1 MAGALDTAFK
11 AIAKSVVADLGT
23 ALDTSIT
30 YTRKASPSYNYAT
43 GALTTTDTSYSS
55 IKVPVEFILSEEE
68 EGREERQAKIYI
80 TPDLIGGNQ
89 PTFEDQVTLTYAGA
103 SRTAQI
109 TDIRTYRGGQ
119 EYLYILLVRF

>member
-1 MAGALDTAFK
+1 MAGALDTAFR
-11 AIAKSVVADLGT
+11 AIARSVVADLGT

-30 YTRKASPSYNYAT
+30 YTRKASPSYDYAT
-43 GALTTTDTSYSS
+43 GALTTTDTSYSK
-55 IKVPVEFILSEEE
+55 IKVPVEFAVSQEE

-80 TPDLIGGNQ
+80 TPDLIGSKQ
-89 PTFEDQVTLTYAGA
+89 PTFEDQVTLTYAGTSCA
-103 SRTAQI
+103 AQI